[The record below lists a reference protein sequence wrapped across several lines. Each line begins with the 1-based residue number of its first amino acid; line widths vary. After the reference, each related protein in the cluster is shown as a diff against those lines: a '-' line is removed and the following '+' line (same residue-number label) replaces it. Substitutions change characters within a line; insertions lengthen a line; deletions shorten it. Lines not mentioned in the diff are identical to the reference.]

1 MQAISR
7 RKIAIYI
14 AEQLAAGKPVKP
26 LLNQAAS
33 YLVEHKQTNQAELLV
48 RDIEALLAS
57 EHDIVLARVISAREL
72 SEGLITNIEQFV
84 TSAQGAKQVEV
95 STSVDPSLLG
105 GVIIRTPSAEL
116 DTTVRKQLNALKA

>member
-1 MQAISR
+1 MQSISR

-14 AEQLAAGKPVKP
+14 SDQLAAGKPVKP
-26 LLNQAAS
+26 LLSQAAS

-72 SEGLITNIEQFV
+72 STGLIASIKQYV
-84 TSAQGAKQVEV
+84 AGAQGARTVEV

-105 GVIIRTPSAEL
+105 GVIVRTPSAEF
-116 DTTVRKQLNALKA
+116 DASIRKQLNELRA

>member
-1 MQAISR
+1 MQSLTR

-14 AEQLAAGKPVKP
+14 ADQLAAGKPVKP
-26 LLNQAAS
+26 LLRQAAG

-72 SEGLITNIEQFV
+72 SKELINNIEQFV
-84 TSAQGAKQVEV
+84 VGTEGAKQVEV